1 MICAA
6 KEDLVGSIKVDGPL
20 DGVFVVGT
28 TRASLPAVWRAKSR
42 ACQSRNVRPDRARR
56 DNLTLSPGGPAV
68 DCQTLEVGQRGA
80 PRLDLV

>member
-28 TRASLPAVWRAKSR
+28 TRASLPAVWRAKSH
-42 ACQSRNVRPDRARR
+42 ACKCLGARR
-56 DNLTLSPGGPAV
+56 DNLTLSPGGQPWVAKLSKLANAARHVAV
-68 DCQTLEVGQRGA
+68 V
-80 PRLDLV
+80 